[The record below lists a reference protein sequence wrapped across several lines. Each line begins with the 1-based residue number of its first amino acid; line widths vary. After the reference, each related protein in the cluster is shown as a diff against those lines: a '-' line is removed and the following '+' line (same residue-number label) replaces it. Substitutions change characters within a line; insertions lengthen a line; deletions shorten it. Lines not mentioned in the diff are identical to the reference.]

1 MTNGEPL
8 YGYCLYREFCPRFG
22 YCYTCPSHVASAD
35 KLPEYKAQLERI
47 KANETLA
54 FKYWSGE
61 LLESYQKT
69 TAALEGIV
77 ETLETGGEPDEATD

>member
-1 MTNGEPL
+1 M
-8 YGYCLYREFCPRFG
+8 
-22 YCYTCPSHVASAD
+22 ASAD
-35 KLPEYKAQLERI
+35 KLPQYRAQLERI

-69 TAALEGIV
+69 ATALEGIV
-77 ETLETGGEPDEATD
+77 NTLDSGGEANESSN